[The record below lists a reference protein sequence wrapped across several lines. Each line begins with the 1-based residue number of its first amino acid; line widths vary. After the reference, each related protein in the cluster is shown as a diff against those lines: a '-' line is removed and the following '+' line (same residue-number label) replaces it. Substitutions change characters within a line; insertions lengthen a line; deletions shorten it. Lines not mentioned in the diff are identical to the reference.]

1 MKNRRLLVLA
11 AVLAVL
17 GTILVRDRFARTPA
31 DRERGVATAFFRQYY
46 GRSIHRTTSWYG
58 VAIQQTPT
66 DMWMIQ
72 QIIVELKPDFLIETG
87 TFKGGSALYYASV
100 LQGLDAPTKIVTVDI
115 EGQLDKALE
124 YPVFRDRVIPII
136 GDSVGPDTIRRI
148 ADIVQGKPALVL
160 LDSLHRKDHVLRE
173 LELYANFVPVGG
185 YMIVFDTD
193 LNGHPVRPDY
203 GPGPMEAVEEF
214 LKTDSRFV
222 SDVSRERFMLTMCP
236 KGYLKRIK

>member
-1 MKNRRLLVLA
+1 
-11 AVLAVL
+11 
-17 GTILVRDRFARTPA
+17 
-31 DRERGVATAFFRQYY
+31 
-46 GRSIHRTTSWYG
+46 
-58 VAIQQTPT
+58 
-66 DMWMIQ
+66 MWMIQ
-72 QIIVELKPDFLIETG
+72 QILAELKPDFLIETG

-100 LQGLDAPTKIVTVDI
+100 VQGLDAPTKIVTVDI

-124 YPVFRDRVIPII
+124 YPVFRDRVIPIV

-148 ADIVQGKPALVL
+148 SDIVQGKPALVL
-160 LDSLHRKDHVLRE
+160 LDSYHRKDHVLRE
-173 LELYANFVPVGG
+173 LEIYARFVPVGG

-214 LKTDSRFV
+214 LKTDDRFV

-236 KGYLKRIK
+236 NGYLKRIK

>member
-1 MKNRRLLVLA
+1 MKNRRLLVLV

-17 GTILVRDRFARTPA
+17 GVILVRDRFARKPA
-31 DRERGVATAFFRQYY
+31 DRERSVATAFFREYY
-46 GRSIHRTTSWYG
+46 GRRIHRTTYWCG
-58 VAIQQTPT
+58 VPIQQTPT

-72 QIIVELKPDFLIETG
+72 QIIAELRPDFLIETG
-87 TFKGGSALYYASV
+87 TFKGGSSLYYASV
-100 LQGLDAPTKIVTVDI
+100 IQGLDIPAKIVTVDI

-124 YPVFRDRVIPII
+124 YPVFRDRVIPLI

-148 ADIVQGKPALVL
+148 SDIVQGQPALVL
-160 LDSLHRKDHVLRE
+160 LDSYHRKDHVLRE
-173 LELYANFVPVGG
+173 LELYARFVPVGG

-193 LNGHPVRPDY
+193 LNGHPVRPEY

-214 LKTDSRFV
+214 LKADGRFV
-222 SDVSRERFMLTMCP
+222 SDPGRERFMLTMCP

>member
-17 GTILVRDRFARTPA
+17 AMILVRDRFARTAA
-31 DRERGVATAFFRQYY
+31 DRERSVATAFFRQYY
-46 GRSIHRTTSWYG
+46 ARGIHRTTSWYG
-58 VAIQQTPT
+58 VPIQQTPT

-100 LQGLDAPTKIVTVDI
+100 LQGLGAPTKIVTVDI

-136 GDSVGPDTIRRI
+136 GDSVGPDTVRRI
-148 ADIVQGKPALVL
+148 ADIVQGQPALVL

-173 LELYANFVPVGG
+173 LELYADFVPVGG

-203 GPGPMEAVEEF
+203 GPGPMEAVEAF

>member
-1 MKNRRLLVLA
+1 MKNRRLLILV

-17 GTILVRDRFARTPA
+17 GMLLVRDRFARTAA
-31 DRERGVATAFFRQYY
+31 DRERNVATEFFRQYY
-46 GRSIHRTTSWYG
+46 GRGIHRTTNWYG
-58 VAIQQTPT
+58 VPIQQTPT

-72 QIIVELKPDFLIETG
+72 QILAELKPDFLIETG

-100 LQGLDAPTKIVTVDI
+100 VQGLDAPTKIVTVDI

-124 YPVFRDRVIPII
+124 YPVFRDRVIPIV

-148 ADIVQGKPALVL
+148 SDIVQGKPALVL
-160 LDSLHRKDHVLRE
+160 LDSYHRKDHVLRE
-173 LELYANFVPVGG
+173 LEIYARFVPVGG

-214 LKTDSRFV
+214 LKTDDRFV

-236 KGYLKRIK
+236 NGYLKRIK

>member
-1 MKNRRLLVLA
+1 MKNRRLLLLA

-17 GTILVRDRFARTPA
+17 GMILVRDRFVRTRS
-31 DRERGVATAFFRQYY
+31 DRERSVATEFFRQYY
-46 GRSIHRTTSWYG
+46 GRRIHRTTYWYG
-58 VAIQQTPT
+58 VPIQQTPT

-72 QIIVELKPDFLIETG
+72 QIIAELKPDFLIETG
-87 TFKGGSALYYASV
+87 TFKGGSSLYYASV
-100 LQGLDAPTKIVTVDI
+100 VQGLNAPTKIVTVDI
-115 EGQLDKALE
+115 EGQLDKVLE
-124 YPVFRDRVIPII
+124 YPVFRDRVIPVI

-148 ADIVQGKPALVL
+148 SDIVQGKPALVL
-160 LDSLHRKDHVLRE
+160 LDSYHRKDHVLRE
-173 LELYANFVPVGG
+173 LALYAHFVPVGG

-214 LKTDSRFV
+214 LKTDDRFV

>member
-1 MKNRRLLVLA
+1 MKNRRLLVLV
-11 AVLAVL
+11 AVLAAL
-17 GTILVRDRFARTPA
+17 GMILVRDRFARKPA
-31 DRERGVATAFFRQYY
+31 DRERSVATAFFRQYY
-46 GRSIHRTTSWYG
+46 GRRIHRTTYWYG
-58 VAIQQTPT
+58 VPIQQTPT

-72 QIIVELKPDFLIETG
+72 QIIAELKPDFLIETG

-100 LQGLDAPTKIVTVDI
+100 VQGLDAPTKIVTVDI

-148 ADIVQGKPALVL
+148 SDIVQGKPALVL
-160 LDSLHRKDHVLRE
+160 LDSYHRKDHVLRE
-173 LELYANFVPVGG
+173 LELYARFVPVGG

-193 LNGHPVRPDY
+193 LNGHPVRPEY

-214 LKTDSRFV
+214 LKADDRFV
-222 SDVSRERFMLTMCP
+222 SDPGRERFMLTMCP

>member
-1 MKNRRLLVLA
+1 MKNRRLLVLV
-11 AVLAVL
+11 AVLAAL
-17 GTILVRDRFARTPA
+17 GMILVRDRFARKPA
-31 DRERGVATAFFRQYY
+31 DRERSVATAFFRQYY
-46 GRSIHRTTSWYG
+46 GRRIHRTTYWYG
-58 VAIQQTPT
+58 VPIQQTPT

-72 QIIVELKPDFLIETG
+72 QIIAELKPDFLIETG

-100 LQGLDAPTKIVTVDI
+100 VQGLDAPTKIVTVDI

-148 ADIVQGKPALVL
+148 SDIVRGKPALVL
-160 LDSLHRKDHVLRE
+160 LDSYHRKDHVLRE
-173 LELYANFVPVGG
+173 LELYARFVPVGG

-193 LNGHPVRPDY
+193 LNGHPVRPEY

-214 LKTDSRFV
+214 LKADDRFV
-222 SDVSRERFMLTMCP
+222 SDPGRERFMLTMCP

>member
-17 GTILVRDRFARTPA
+17 GMILVRDRFARTPA
-31 DRERGVATAFFRQYY
+31 EREQGVAAAFFRQYY
-46 GRSIHRTTSWYG
+46 GRRIHRTTYWCG
-58 VAIQQTPT
+58 VPIQQTPT

-72 QIIVELKPDFLIETG
+72 QIIAELKPDFLIETG
-87 TFKGGSALYYASV
+87 TFKGGSSLYYASV
-100 LQGLDAPTKIVTVDI
+100 VQGLNAPTKIVTVDI

-124 YPVFRDRVIPII
+124 YPVFRDRVIPLI

-148 ADIVQGKPALVL
+148 SDIVQGRPALVL
-160 LDSLHRKDHVLRE
+160 LDSYHRKDHVLKE
-173 LELYANFVPVGG
+173 LELYAQFVPIGG

-193 LNGHPVRPDY
+193 LNGHPVRPEY

-214 LKTDSRFV
+214 LKGDDRFV